1 MNLLI
6 FKVEY
11 FIPGFLIPI
20 IEYEIYDYSNP
31 KNKLNLNICENVKIN
46 INIPVL
52 INENNLFKYDPSCAF
67 YNDICFPY
75 TTEFKTRN
83 E

>member
-20 IEYEIYDYSNP
+20 FEYEIYDNSNP
-31 KNKLNLNICENVKIN
+31 KNKLNLTICENVKIN
-46 INIPVL
+46 ISIPVS
-52 INENNLFKYDPSCAF
+52 IDE
-67 YNDICFPY
+67 
-75 TTEFKTRN
+75 
-83 E
+83 